1 MKTFLK
7 FTGGL
12 VLGAAIGAGI
22 YILLTKESEEGI
34 VHDIKE
40 SFNRAIEE
48 GRRAAEERR
57 KQLEAEL
64 GFSTDDE
71 PADLAAA
78 QPQPQLPSQPATP
91 SQL

>member
-12 VLGAAIGAGI
+12 ALGAAIGAGL
-22 YILLTKESEEGI
+22 YLLFTKDDEAGVI
-34 VHDIKE
+34 RDIKE
-40 SFNRAIEE
+40 SFSRAIEE
-48 GRRAAEERR
+48 GKRAAEERR
-57 KQLEAEL
+57 MQLEAEL

-71 PADLAAA
+71 PPALAAA
-78 QPQPQLPSQPATP
+78 QSQPQLPSQPATP